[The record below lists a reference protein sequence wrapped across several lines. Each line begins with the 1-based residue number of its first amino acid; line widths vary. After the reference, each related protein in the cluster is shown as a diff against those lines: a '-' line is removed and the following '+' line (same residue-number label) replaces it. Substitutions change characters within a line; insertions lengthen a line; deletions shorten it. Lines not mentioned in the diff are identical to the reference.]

1 LFFLVN
7 NITGG
12 IKMKKIIVLAL
23 SLIFALSL
31 TACGRAM
38 NDVTSDAES
47 MGDSVVSGAE
57 SVVDKAEDAVTDNN
71 GNSSKS
77 MNLMAGITAKDAK
90 EAALKHAGLSE
101 SQVSDV
107 DVDLDRD
114 NGKLIYE
121 VDFNSGDT
129 EYDYDIDAETG
140 DVISAD
146 KSKD

>member
-1 LFFLVN
+1 
-7 NITGG
+7 
-12 IKMKKIIVLAL
+12 MKKIIVLAL
-23 SLIFALSL
+23 SLVFILSL

-38 NDVTSDAES
+38 NDVTSDVES

-57 SVVDKAEDAVTDNN
+57 NAADKITN
-71 GNSSKS
+71 GTESTAKNVESNS

-90 EAALKHAGLSE
+90 DAALSHAGLSE
-101 SQVSDV
+101 SQISDV
-107 DVDLDRD
+107 EIDLDRD

-121 VDFNSGDT
+121 VDFNSGNI

-140 DVISAD
+140 EVISAD

>member
-1 LFFLVN
+1 
-7 NITGG
+7 
-12 IKMKKIIVLAL
+12 MKKIIVLAL
-23 SLIFALSL
+23 SLVFILSL

-38 NDVTSDAES
+38 NDVTSDVES

-57 SVVDKAEDAVTDNN
+57 SAADKITN
-71 GNSSKS
+71 GTESTAKNVESNS

-90 EAALKHAGLSE
+90 DAALSHAGLSE
-101 SQVSDV
+101 SQISDV
-107 DVDLDRD
+107 EIDLDRD

-121 VDFNSGDT
+121 VDFNSGNI

-140 DVISAD
+140 EVISAD

>member
-1 LFFLVN
+1 
-7 NITGG
+7 
-12 IKMKKIIVLAL
+12 
-23 SLIFALSL
+23 
-31 TACGRAM
+31 
-38 NDVTSDAES
+38 
-47 MGDSVVSGAE
+47 
-57 SVVDKAEDAVTDNN
+57 
-71 GNSSKS
+71 

-90 EAALKHAGLSE
+90 EAALKHAGLGE

-121 VDFNSGDT
+121 VDFNSGNT

-140 DVISAD
+140 EVISAD

>member
-1 LFFLVN
+1 
-7 NITGG
+7 
-12 IKMKKIIVLAL
+12 MKKIIVLAL
-23 SLIFALSL
+23 SLVFILSL

-38 NDVTSDAES
+38 NDVTSDVES

-57 SVVDKAEDAVTDNN
+57 SAADKITNGTESTAKNVENN
-71 GNSSKS
+71 S

-90 EAALKHAGLSE
+90 DAALSHAGLSE
-101 SQVSDV
+101 SQISDV
-107 DVDLDRD
+107 EIDLDRD

-121 VDFNSGDT
+121 VDFNSGNI

-140 DVISAD
+140 EVISAD

>member
-1 LFFLVN
+1 
-7 NITGG
+7 
-12 IKMKKIIVLAL
+12 MKKIIVLAL
-23 SLIFALSL
+23 SLVFILSL

-38 NDVTSDAES
+38 NDVTSDVES

-57 SVVDKAEDAVTDNN
+57 SAADKITNGTESTAKNVENN
-71 GNSSKS
+71 S

-90 EAALKHAGLSE
+90 DAALRHAGLSE
-101 SQVSDV
+101 SQISDV
-107 DVDLDRD
+107 EIDLDRD

-121 VDFNSGDT
+121 VDFNSGNT

-140 DVISAD
+140 EVISAD

>member
-1 LFFLVN
+1 
-7 NITGG
+7 
-12 IKMKKIIVLAL
+12 MKKIIVLAL
-23 SLIFALSL
+23 SLIFILSL

-38 NDVTSDAES
+38 NDVTSDVES

-57 SVVDKAEDAVTDNN
+57 SAADKITNGTESTAKNVENN
-71 GNSSKS
+71 S

-90 EAALKHAGLSE
+90 DAALSHAGLSE
-101 SQVSDV
+101 SQISDV
-107 DVDLDRD
+107 EIDLDRD

-121 VDFNSGDT
+121 VDFNSGNI

-140 DVISAD
+140 EVISAD